1 MVNNT
6 TITVLL
12 SGLVTHEQY
21 VYIME
26 FYCEVGTILSFIG
39 IVSNIINIRI
49 FAAMGLTDGITIS
62 FLSLSIFDL
71 AYLITSFS
79 LGISIALG
87 VIELRTPA
95 LYAIDPHGVSILLA
109 NFMVLVNVTN
119 VLTTTFLAVARC
131 MCVAKPLHFKN
142 WFTINKTLGF
152 IVSFAIMAAVSYS
165 PVIANLGMETHFDV
179 KKNITRPIL
188 WVSHKRESIKVKT
201 WIVIDLLLPFAT
213 QFIVVVC
220 VLIMADS
227 LRASS
232 RFRQS
237 ATMTSGNATSV
248 LDSKQNVTVS
258 SAPTASTDK
267 LTGKDIRVVQ
277 QVVLISLVYIICN
290 TPKMLISM
298 AAITVS
304 EFTIGKRYSNM
315 YLSVNTLRQQFEI
328 FNASVNTLIYY
339 RYNTKFRKIFLSSFK

>member
-1 MVNNT
+1 
-6 TITVLL
+6 
-12 SGLVTHEQY
+12 
-21 VYIME
+21 
-26 FYCEVGTILSFIG
+26 
-39 IVSNIINIRI
+39 
-49 FAAMGLTDGITIS
+49 
-62 FLSLSIFDL
+62 
-71 AYLITSFS
+71 
-79 LGISIALG
+79 
-87 VIELRTPA
+87 
-95 LYAIDPHGVSILLA
+95 
-109 NFMVLVNVTN
+109 
-119 VLTTTFLAVARC
+119 
-131 MCVAKPLHFKN
+131 
-142 WFTINKTLGF
+142 
-152 IVSFAIMAAVSYS
+152 MAAVSYS